1 MNWFVNDA
9 PIRLKLFIV
18 FTTVTGV
25 AAFTSGLMWWW
36 ESNLAGA
43 VSDPAAV
50 AGLTSLARSTLIATV
65 VETLV
70 LGGLGVYFREAIAN
84 PYVTTVVRMEALAA
98 GDVTS
103 PVQFTDNKDCVG
115 RLTKAMQT
123 FRDGALER
131 QRLQAAAA
139 NSRQDLDAKVTAL
152 ETEFSARSEDQKT
165 VVATLAAALDALAQG
180 NLTGRID
187 RAVAPD
193 YHKLRDD
200 FNAAAGA
207 LQSAIGGILV
217 SAESIGGGVAEIAHA
232 ADDLS
237 RRTEQQAASL
247 EESSAALN
255 EITAAVRKT
264 AEGAEQARK
273 VVATAKADAESSG
286 AVMRTAVAAMG
297 GIEQSSQQISQIIG
311 VIDEIAFQTNLLAL
325 NAGVE
330 AARAGDAG
338 RGFAVVASEV
348 RGLAQRSAEAA
359 REIKA
364 LISASARQVEEGVAL
379 VGQTETSLARIVG
392 QVAEISTVVASI
404 AASAGEQAT
413 GLREVNAAVTQ
424 MDQATQQNAAMV
436 EETTAA
442 SRGLAKETEDLI
454 RMTARFATGRPAG
467 TGRGSHAGPVSA
479 PASANRA
486 RAKAP
491 ALRAVASGTA
501 TAAARRPEPAESW
514 EEF

>member
-1 MNWFVNDA
+1 MQWFVDHA
-9 PIRLKLFIV
+9 PIRLKLLIV
-18 FTTVTGV
+18 FSTVTAV
-25 AAFTSGLMWWW
+25 AVGTSGLVWWRA
-36 ESNLAGA
+36 SGLAG
-43 VSDPAAV
+43 SPADA
-50 AGLTSLARSTLIATV
+50 AALSSLASFSFVAMIVEALVLVSLGTFFRHVIAT
-65 VETLV
+65 
-70 LGGLGVYFREAIAN
+70 

-98 GDVTS
+98 GDLLS
-103 PVQFTDNKDCVG
+103 PIRHTDNRDCVG
-115 RLTKAMQT
+115 RLTKAMQS
-123 FRDGALER
+123 FKEAAVERDTLQGAANGH
-131 QRLQAAAA
+131 QAA
-139 NSRQDLDAKVTAL
+139 LDAKIKAL
-152 ETEFSARSEDQKT
+152 ESDFSVRSEDQK
-165 VVATLAAALDALAQG
+165 VIVEALAAALEALAQG
-180 NLTGRID
+180 NLASRID
-187 RAVAPD
+187 RPVAPD
-193 YHKLRDD
+193 YGKLRDD
-200 FNAAAGA
+200 FNAAATA
-207 LQSAIGGILV
+207 LQSAIGGIAT
-217 SAESIGGGVAEIAHA
+217 SADSIGGGVAEIAHA

-255 EITAAVRKT
+255 EITATVRKT

-273 VVATAKADAESSG
+273 VVATAKADAEQSG
-286 AVMRTAVAAMG
+286 TVMRTAVAAMG
-297 GIEQSSQQISQIIG
+297 GIEQSSRQISQIIG

-392 QVAEISTVVASI
+392 QVAEISAVVATI
-404 AASAGEQAT
+404 AASAGDQAT

-442 SRGLAKETEDLI
+442 SRNLAKETEDLL
-454 RMTARFATGRPAG
+454 RLTARFTLGRA
-467 TGRGSHAGPVSA
+467 
-479 PASANRA
+479 
-486 RAKAP
+486 
-491 ALRAVASGTA
+491 
-501 TAAARRPEPAESW
+501 AAARTTPGAARAPAPAPRPRPKVAVVRAAAGGGSSAARRSEPAESW